1 MPPLRG
7 ATIHAHT
14 VHGTHVQAHAT
25 LYPQPQLQR
34 AQQILAGRELA
45 RKQREQAWRLRG
57 VAEDST
63 CDLQVSS
70 SIEEGAGLR
79 NAQQK

>member
-1 MPPLRG
+1 MPTRCTAPTYRP
-7 ATIHAHT
+7 TPRCTRSHSCK
-14 VHGTHVQAHAT
+14 
-25 LYPQPQLQR
+25 R

-57 VAEDST
+57 VVEDRT

-79 NAQQK
+79 SAQQK